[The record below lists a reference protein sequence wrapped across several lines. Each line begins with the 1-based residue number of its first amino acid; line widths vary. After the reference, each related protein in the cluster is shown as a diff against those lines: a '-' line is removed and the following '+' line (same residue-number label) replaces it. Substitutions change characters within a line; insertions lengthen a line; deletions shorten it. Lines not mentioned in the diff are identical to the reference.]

1 MLVIPA
7 LDGSCWLS
15 FYSLRWDHCDSFY
28 RIAHL
33 FMAQLDESLRKSINS
48 HLRIS
53 CSTGPPLVCT
63 NCHEKLFLHP
73 FDHFLWRFMELKS
86 SQCDLPFAQTSRWSD
101 PRLPRQDRQEI
112 WVCRPSN
119 HKGIHFSA
127 SQIVPHIP
135 RPSTLMSTWGILPT
149 MTNTLKTVNHEP
161 PFFSLIRSKGK
172 CRFFS
177 NWPITLNECRP
188 FQSCAGANRK
198 ARRSPLQHSIWT
210 ALARGSDRVPSDRY
224 LMKSKLKDMKRTQT
238 EV

>member
-1 MLVIPA
+1 MVHAGWVFIPWDEITVIPFIE
-7 LDGSCWLS
+7 LLI
-15 FYSLRWDHCDSFY
+15 F
-28 RIAHL
+28 

-119 HKGIHFSA
+119 HKGIHFFCF
-127 SQIVPHIP
+127 
-135 RPSTLMSTWGILPT
+135 
-149 MTNTLKTVNHEP
+149 TN
-161 PFFSLIRSKGK
+161 S
-172 CRFFS
+172 
-177 NWPITLNECRP
+177 
-188 FQSCAGANRK
+188 
-198 ARRSPLQHSIWT
+198 SPYPETIDFDVHVGHF
-210 ALARGSDRVPSDRY
+210 AYYGEHA
-224 LMKSKLKDMKRTQT
+224 KDG
-238 EV
+238 

>member
-86 SQCDLPFAQTSRWSD
+86 SQCDLPFAQTSRWRDLLVIGSKTSTT
-101 PRLPRQDRQEI
+101 RQARNLGLSPIKSQRYPLFCFTNSSPYPETIDFD
-112 WVCRPSN
+112 V
-119 HKGIHFSA
+119 HVGHFAYYDEHAKDGKSRA
-127 SQIVPHIP
+127 SV
-135 RPSTLMSTWGILPT
+135 LFL
-149 MTNTLKTVNHEP
+149 
-161 PFFSLIRSKGK
+161 
-172 CRFFS
+172 
-177 NWPITLNECRP
+177 
-188 FQSCAGANRK
+188 
-198 ARRSPLQHSIWT
+198 
-210 ALARGSDRVPSDRY
+210 D
-224 LMKSKLKDMKRTQT
+224 
-238 EV
+238 